1 MNEITI
7 IPIKNFPEITEGDD
21 LIELLINCLENSTIS
36 IEENDI
42 IVITQKIVSKSES
55 RLRNLEDITFEELLA
70 AESTEIIRKRG
81 DLVIA
86 RTKHGFICAN
96 AGIDKSNIENGH
108 ALLLP
113 IDPDKSASKYREQ
126 IYARLQKKV
135 AVIISDTFGR
145 PWRVGQVNF
154 AIGSSGIEPLVR
166 YIGSTDTFENELN
179 ATEIAIIDEIASS
192 AELVMEKTLNIP
204 IAILRG
210 VNYRDSKNNAKDL
223 IRKKDE
229 DFFL

>member
-7 IPIKNFPEITEGDD
+7 IPIKNFPEITDGDD

-96 AGIDKSNIENGH
+96 AGIDKSNIKNGH

-154 AIGSSGIEPLVR
+154 AIGSSGIEPLVS

>member
-7 IPIKNFPEITEGDD
+7 IPIKNFPEIAEGDD
-21 LIELLINCLENSTIS
+21 LIELLIYCLENSTIS

-55 RLRNLEDITFEELLA
+55 RLRNLEDVTFEELLA

-154 AIGSSGIEPLVR
+154 AIGSSGIEPLVS

>member
-7 IPIKNFPEITEGDD
+7 IPVKNFPEINAGDD
-21 LIELLINCLENSTIS
+21 LIELLINILEDSNIS

-42 IVITQKIVSKSES
+42 IVLTQKIVSKSES
-55 RLRNLEDITFEELLA
+55 RLRNLEETSFEELLA
-70 AESTEIIRKRG
+70 EESTEIIRKRG

-113 IDPDKSASKYREQ
+113 IDPDRSASKYREQ
-126 IYARLQKKV
+126 IYTKLQKKV

-154 AIGSSGIEPLVR
+154 AIGSSGIEPLVS

>member
-55 RLRNLEDITFEELLA
+55 RLRNLEDVTFEELLA

-96 AGIDKSNIENGH
+96 AGIDKSNIKNGH

-154 AIGSSGIEPLVR
+154 AIGSSGIEPLVS
-166 YIGSTDTFENELN
+166 YIGSSDTFENELN

-210 VNYRDSKNNAKDL
+210 VNYRDSNNNAKDL

>member
-7 IPIKNFPEITEGDD
+7 IPVKNFPEINAGDD
-21 LIELLINCLENSTIS
+21 LIELLINSLEDSNVS

-42 IVITQKIVSKSES
+42 IVLTQKIVSKSES
-55 RLRNLEDITFEELLA
+55 RLRNLEDTSFEELLA
-70 AESTEIIRKRG
+70 EESTEIIRKRG

-96 AGIDKSNIENGH
+96 AGIDKSNIEDGH

-113 IDPDKSASKYREQ
+113 IDPDRSASKYREQ
-126 IYARLQKKV
+126 IYTMLQKKV

-154 AIGSSGIEPLVR
+154 AIGSSGIEPLVS

>member
-1 MNEITI
+1 MSEITI
-7 IPIKNFPEITEGDD
+7 IPVKNFPEINAGDD
-21 LIELLINCLENSTIS
+21 LIELLINSLEDSNVS

-42 IVITQKIVSKSES
+42 IVLTQKIVSKSES
-55 RLRNLEDITFEELLA
+55 RLRNLEDTSFEELLA
-70 AESTEIIRKRG
+70 EESTEIIRKRG

-86 RTKHGFICAN
+86 RTKHGVICAN
-96 AGIDKSNIENGH
+96 AGIDKSNIEDGH

-113 IDPDKSASKYREQ
+113 IDPDRSASKYREQ
-126 IYARLQKKV
+126 IYTRLQKKV

-154 AIGSSGIEPLVR
+154 AIGSSGIEPLVS

-210 VNYRDSKNNAKDL
+210 VNYRDSKINAKEL

>member
-55 RLRNLEDITFEELLA
+55 RLRNLEDVTFEELLA

-154 AIGSSGIEPLVR
+154 AIGSSGIEPLVS

-210 VNYRDSKNNAKDL
+210 VNYRDSNNNAKDL

>member
-7 IPIKNFPEITEGDD
+7 IPIKNFPEITDGDN
-21 LIELLINCLENSTIS
+21 LIELLIDCLENSTIS

-55 RLRNLEDITFEELLA
+55 RLRNLEDVTFEELLA

-154 AIGSSGIEPLVR
+154 AIGSSGIEPLVS

>member
-7 IPIKNFPEITEGDD
+7 IPVKNFPEINAGDD
-21 LIELLINCLENSTIS
+21 LIELLINSLEDSNVS

-42 IVITQKIVSKSES
+42 IVLTQKIVSKSES
-55 RLRNLEDITFEELLA
+55 RLRNLEDTSFEELLA
-70 AESTEIIRKRG
+70 EESTEIIRKRG

-96 AGIDKSNIENGH
+96 AGIDKSNIEDGH

-113 IDPDKSASKYREQ
+113 IDPDRSASKYREQ
-126 IYARLQKKV
+126 IYTRLQKKV

-154 AIGSSGIEPLVR
+154 AIGSSGIEPLVS

-192 AELVMEKTLNIP
+192 AELVMEKTLSIP

>member
-7 IPIKNFPEITEGDD
+7 IPVKNFPEINAGDD
-21 LIELLINCLENSTIS
+21 LIELLINSLEDSNVS

-42 IVITQKIVSKSES
+42 IVLTQKIVSKSES
-55 RLRNLEDITFEELLA
+55 RLRNLKDSSFEELLA
-70 AESTEIIRKRG
+70 EESTEIIRKRG

-96 AGIDKSNIENGH
+96 AGIDKSNIEDGH

-113 IDPDKSASKYREQ
+113 IDPDRSASKYREQ
-126 IYARLQKKV
+126 IYTRLQKKV

-154 AIGSSGIEPLVR
+154 AIGSSGIEPLVS

>member
-55 RLRNLEDITFEELLA
+55 RLRNLEDVTFEELLA

-96 AGIDKSNIENGH
+96 AGIDKSNIKNGH

-154 AIGSSGIEPLVR
+154 AIGSSGIEPLVS

-210 VNYRDSKNNAKDL
+210 VNYRDSNNNAKDL

>member
-7 IPIKNFPEITEGDD
+7 IPVKNFPEINAGDD
-21 LIELLINCLENSTIS
+21 LIELLINSLEDSNVS

-42 IVITQKIVSKSES
+42 IVLTQKIVSKSES
-55 RLRNLEDITFEELLA
+55 RLRNLEDTSFEELLA
-70 AESTEIIRKRG
+70 EESTEIIRKRG

-96 AGIDKSNIENGH
+96 AGIDKSNIEDGH

-113 IDPDKSASKYREQ
+113 IDPDRSASKFREQ
-126 IYARLQKKV
+126 IYTKLQKKV

-154 AIGSSGIEPLVR
+154 AIGSSGIEPLVS

>member
-7 IPIKNFPEITEGDD
+7 IPVKNFPEINAGDD
-21 LIELLINCLENSTIS
+21 LIELLINSLEDSNVS

-42 IVITQKIVSKSES
+42 IVLTQKIVSKSES
-55 RLRNLEDITFEELLA
+55 RLRNLEDTSFEELLA
-70 AESTEIIRKRG
+70 EESTEIIRKRG

-96 AGIDKSNIENGH
+96 AGIDKSNIEDGH

-113 IDPDKSASKYREQ
+113 IDPDRSAKKYREQ
-126 IYARLQKKV
+126 IYTRLQKKV

-154 AIGSSGIEPLVR
+154 AIGSSGIEPLVS

>member
-7 IPIKNFPEITEGDD
+7 IPIKNFPEINAGDD
-21 LIELLINCLENSTIS
+21 LIELLINSLEDSNVS

-42 IVITQKIVSKSES
+42 IVLTQKIVSKSES
-55 RLRNLEDITFEELLA
+55 RLRNLEDTSFEELLA
-70 AESTEIIRKRG
+70 EESTEIIRKRG

-96 AGIDKSNIENGH
+96 AGIDKSNIEDGH

-113 IDPDKSASKYREQ
+113 IDPDRSASKYREQ
-126 IYARLQKKV
+126 IYTMLQKKV

-154 AIGSSGIEPLVR
+154 AIGSSGIEPLVS

>member
-1 MNEITI
+1 M
-7 IPIKNFPEITEGDD
+7 EGWP
-21 LIELLINCLENSTIS
+21 
-36 IEENDI
+36 
-42 IVITQKIVSKSES
+42 
-55 RLRNLEDITFEELLA
+55 
-70 AESTEIIRKRG
+70 G
-81 DLVIA
+81 
-86 RTKHGFICAN
+86 
-96 AGIDKSNIENGH
+96 
-108 ALLLP
+108 
-113 IDPDKSASKYREQ
+113 
-126 IYARLQKKV
+126 
-135 AVIISDTFGR
+135 
-145 PWRVGQVNF
+145 NF
-154 AIGSSGIEPLVR
+154 AIGSSGIEPLVS

>member
-7 IPIKNFPEITEGDD
+7 IPIKNFPEIAEGDD

-55 RLRNLEDITFEELLA
+55 RLRNLEDVTFEELLA

-154 AIGSSGIEPLVR
+154 AIGSSGIEPLVS
-166 YIGSTDTFENELN
+166 YIGSSDTFENELN

>member
-55 RLRNLEDITFEELLA
+55 RLRNLEDVTFEELLA
-70 AESTEIIRKRG
+70 SESTEIIRKRG

-154 AIGSSGIEPLVR
+154 AIGSSGIEPLVS

>member
-7 IPIKNFPEITEGDD
+7 IPVKNFPEINAGDD
-21 LIELLINCLENSTIS
+21 LIELLINSLEDSNVS

-42 IVITQKIVSKSES
+42 IVLTQKIVSKSES
-55 RLRNLEDITFEELLA
+55 RLRNLEDTSFEELLA
-70 AESTEIIRKRG
+70 EESTEIIRKRG

-96 AGIDKSNIENGH
+96 AGIDKSNIEDGH

-113 IDPDKSASKYREQ
+113 IDPDRSASKYREQ
-126 IYARLQKKV
+126 IYTRLQKKV

-154 AIGSSGIEPLVR
+154 AIGSSGIEPLVS

-210 VNYRDSKNNAKDL
+210 VNYRDSKNNAKNL

-229 DFFL
+229 DFFI

>member
-55 RLRNLEDITFEELLA
+55 RLRNLEDVTFEELLA

-96 AGIDKSNIENGH
+96 AGIDKSNIKNGH

-154 AIGSSGIEPLVR
+154 AIGSSGIEPLVS

>member
-7 IPIKNFPEITEGDD
+7 IPVKNFPEINTGDD
-21 LIELLINCLENSTIS
+21 LIELLINSLEDSNVS

-42 IVITQKIVSKSES
+42 IVLTQKIVSKSES
-55 RLRNLEDITFEELLA
+55 RLRNLEDTSFEELLA
-70 AESTEIIRKRG
+70 EESTEIIRKRG

-96 AGIDKSNIENGH
+96 AGIDKSNIEDGH

-113 IDPDKSASKYREQ
+113 IDPDRSASKYREQ
-126 IYARLQKKV
+126 IYTRLQKKV

-154 AIGSSGIEPLVR
+154 AIGSSGIEPLIS

-192 AELVMEKTLNIP
+192 AELVMEKTLSIP

>member
-55 RLRNLEDITFEELLA
+55 RLRNLEDVTFEELLA

-113 IDPDKSASKYREQ
+113 IDPDRSASKYREQ
-126 IYARLQKKV
+126 IYKRLQKKV

-154 AIGSSGIEPLVR
+154 AIGSSGIEPLVS

>member
-7 IPIKNFPEITEGDD
+7 IPVKNFPEINAGDD
-21 LIELLINCLENSTIS
+21 LIELLINSLEDSNVS

-42 IVITQKIVSKSES
+42 IVLTQKIVSKSES
-55 RLRNLEDITFEELLA
+55 RLRNLEDTSFEELLA
-70 AESTEIIRKRG
+70 EESTEIIRKRG

-96 AGIDKSNIENGH
+96 AGIDKSNIEDGH

-113 IDPDKSASKYREQ
+113 IDPDRSASKYREQ
-126 IYARLQKKV
+126 IYTRLQKKV

-154 AIGSSGIEPLVR
+154 AIGSSGIEPLVS
-166 YIGSTDTFENELN
+166 YVGSTDTFENELN

-210 VNYRDSKNNAKDL
+210 VNYRDSKNNAKEL

>member
-1 MNEITI
+1 MSEITI
-7 IPIKNFPEITEGDD
+7 IPVKNFPEINAGDD
-21 LIELLINCLENSTIS
+21 LIELLINSLEDSNIS

-42 IVITQKIVSKSES
+42 IVLTQKIVSKSES
-55 RLRNLEDITFEELLA
+55 RLRNLEDTSFEELLA
-70 AESTEIIRKRG
+70 EESTEIIRKRG

-96 AGIDKSNIENGH
+96 AGIDKSNIEDGH

-113 IDPDKSASKYREQ
+113 IDPDRSASKYREQ
-126 IYARLQKKV
+126 IYTKLQKKV

-154 AIGSSGIEPLVR
+154 AIGSSGIEPLVS

>member
-1 MNEITI
+1 MDEITI
-7 IPIKNFPEITEGDD
+7 IPIKNFPEINAGDD
-21 LIELLINCLENSTIS
+21 LIELLINSLEDSNVS

-42 IVITQKIVSKSES
+42 IVLTQKIVSKSES
-55 RLRNLEDITFEELLA
+55 RLRNLEDTSFEELLA
-70 AESTEIIRKRG
+70 EESTEIIRKRG

-86 RTKHGFICAN
+86 RTNHGFICAN
-96 AGIDKSNIENGH
+96 AGIDKSNIEDGH

-113 IDPDKSASKYREQ
+113 IDPDRSASKYREQ
-126 IYARLQKKV
+126 IYTRLQKKV

-154 AIGSSGIEPLVR
+154 AIGSSGIEPLVS

>member
-7 IPIKNFPEITEGDD
+7 IPVKNFPEINAGDD
-21 LIELLINCLENSTIS
+21 LIELLINSLKDSNVL

-42 IVITQKIVSKSES
+42 IVLTQKIVSKTES
-55 RLRNLEDITFEELLA
+55 RLRNLEDTSFEELLA
-70 AESTEIIRKRG
+70 EESTEIIRKRG

-113 IDPDKSASKYREQ
+113 IDPDRSASKYREQ
-126 IYARLQKKV
+126 IYTKLQKKV

-154 AIGSSGIEPLVR
+154 AIGSSGIEPLVS

>member
-7 IPIKNFPEITEGDD
+7 IPVKNFPEINAGDD
-21 LIELLINCLENSTIS
+21 LIELLFKSLEDSNVS

-42 IVITQKIVSKSES
+42 IVLTQKIVSKSES
-55 RLRNLEDITFEELLA
+55 RLRNLEDTSFEELLA
-70 AESTEIIRKRG
+70 EESTEIIRKRG

-113 IDPDKSASKYREQ
+113 IDPDRSASKYREQ
-126 IYARLQKKV
+126 IYTRLQKKV

-154 AIGSSGIEPLVR
+154 AIGSSGIEPLVS

>member
-55 RLRNLEDITFEELLA
+55 RLRNLEDVTFKELLA
-70 AESTEIIRKRG
+70 SESTEIIRKRG

-154 AIGSSGIEPLVR
+154 AIGSSGIEPLVS

>member
-154 AIGSSGIEPLVR
+154 AIGSSGIEPLVS

>member
-55 RLRNLEDITFEELLA
+55 RLRNLEDVTFEELLA

-81 DLVIA
+81 ELVIA

-154 AIGSSGIEPLVR
+154 AIGSSGIEPLVS

>member
-1 MNEITI
+1 MSEITI
-7 IPIKNFPEITEGDD
+7 IPVKNFPEINAGDD
-21 LIELLINCLENSTIS
+21 LIELLINSLEDSNVS

-42 IVITQKIVSKSES
+42 IVLTQKIVSKSES
-55 RLRNLEDITFEELLA
+55 RLRNLEDTSFEELLA
-70 AESTEIIRKRG
+70 EESTEIIRKRG

-113 IDPDKSASKYREQ
+113 IDPDRSASKYREQ
-126 IYARLQKKV
+126 IYTRLQKKV

-154 AIGSSGIEPLVR
+154 AIGSSGIEPLVS

>member
-1 MNEITI
+1 M
-7 IPIKNFPEITEGDD
+7 
-21 LIELLINCLENSTIS
+21 
-36 IEENDI
+36 
-42 IVITQKIVSKSES
+42 
-55 RLRNLEDITFEELLA
+55 
-70 AESTEIIRKRG
+70 
-81 DLVIA
+81 
-86 RTKHGFICAN
+86 
-96 AGIDKSNIENGH
+96 
-108 ALLLP
+108 LLP

-154 AIGSSGIEPLVR
+154 AIGSSGIEPLVS

>member
-7 IPIKNFPEITEGDD
+7 IPVKNFPEINAGDD
-21 LIELLINCLENSTIS
+21 LIELLVNILEDSNIS

-42 IVITQKIVSKSES
+42 IVLTQKIVSKSES
-55 RLRNLEDITFEELLA
+55 RLRNLEDTSFEELLA
-70 AESTEIIRKRG
+70 EESTEIIRKRG

-113 IDPDKSASKYREQ
+113 IDPDRSASKYRKQ
-126 IYARLQKKV
+126 IYTKLQKKV

-154 AIGSSGIEPLVR
+154 AIGSSGIEPLVS
-166 YIGSTDTFENELN
+166 YIGSTDTYENELN

>member
-96 AGIDKSNIENGH
+96 AGIDKSNIKNGH

-154 AIGSSGIEPLVR
+154 AIGSSGIEPLVS

-223 IRKKDE
+223 IRNKDE

>member
-55 RLRNLEDITFEELLA
+55 RLRSLEDVTFEELLA

-154 AIGSSGIEPLVR
+154 AIGSSGIEPLVS
-166 YIGSTDTFENELN
+166 YIGSSDTFENELN

>member
-7 IPIKNFPEITEGDD
+7 IPVKNFPEINAGDD
-21 LIELLINCLENSTIS
+21 LIELLINSLEDSNVS

-42 IVITQKIVSKSES
+42 IVLTQKIVSKSES
-55 RLRNLEDITFEELLA
+55 RLRNLEDTSFEELLA
-70 AESTEIIRKRG
+70 EESTEIIRKRG

-96 AGIDKSNIENGH
+96 AGIDKSNIEDGH

-113 IDPDKSASKYREQ
+113 IDPDRSASKYREQ
-126 IYARLQKKV
+126 IYTRLQKKV

-154 AIGSSGIEPLVR
+154 AIGSSGIEPLVS
-166 YIGSTDTFENELN
+166 YIGSADTFENELN

>member
-96 AGIDKSNIENGH
+96 AGIDKSNIKNGH

-154 AIGSSGIEPLVR
+154 AIGSSGIEPLVS